1 MANLRYGMKEVAN
14 VIFFDINPDS
24 ATFKKPVLFL
34 DTLKVSSIENEAET
48 AEARGGQ
55 GNNKLISWDF
65 GRTANLTLSDALL
78 SDTSIAML
86 AGNEMNSTP
95 VAVVGREQ
103 LKINADG
110 EIVLAHVPIDGTVVV
125 YVYQNGLLGAELTAV
140 EDATATGD
148 GLDKTFT
155 ITGGTNG
162 QSVMA
167 FYEYMTADG
176 TSNQIV
182 FSGNKFPSTYRVVGE
197 TLVRGEDGVDRKMQF
212 EVPKAKMQSTFSLTM
227 DVENVATFDFNLE
240 VLMDAQ
246 SDDKTLYKITRLDN

>member
-24 ATFKKPVLFL
+24 DTFKKPVLFL
-34 DTLKVSSIENEAET
+34 DTLKVSSIENEAEN

-86 AGNEMNSTP
+86 AGNQMNSAP

-103 LKINADG
+103 KKVVGG
-110 EIVLAHVPIDGTVVV
+110 EIVLQHVPVDGSVVV
-125 YVYQNGLLGAELTAV
+125 YAYTNGLLGAELPAV
-140 EDATATGD
+140 EDATATGE
-148 GLDKTFT
+148 GLDKTFDL
-155 ITGGTNG
+155 TGATEG
-162 QSVMA
+162 QVVMA
-167 FYEYMTADG
+167 FYEYMTETG
-176 TSNQIV
+176 KSNQIV

-212 EVPKAKMQSTFSLTM
+212 EIPKAKMQSTFSLTM

-246 SDDKTLYKITRLDN
+246 SEDKTLYKITRLDN

>member
-14 VIFFDINPDS
+14 VIFFDINPTSDNY
-24 ATFKKPVLFL
+24 KKPVLFL
-34 DTLKVSSIENEAET
+34 DTLKVSSIENEAEN

-86 AGNEMNSTP
+86 AGNEMNTGS

-103 LKINADG
+103 KKVTTG
-110 EIVLAHVPIDGTVVV
+110 GIVLEHAPVAGSVVV
-125 YVYQNGLLGAELTAV
+125 YAYSNGLLGEELVVTQ
-140 EDATATGD
+140 DATETV
-148 GLDKTFT
+148 T
-155 ITGGTNG
+155 ITGATEG
-162 QSVMA
+162 QEVMA
-167 FYEYMTADG
+167 FYEYMTVDG

-212 EVPKAKMQSTFSLTM
+212 EIPKAKMQSTFSLTM

-240 VLMDAQ
+240 VLMDSQ
-246 SDDKTLYKITRLDN
+246 SADKALYKITRLDN